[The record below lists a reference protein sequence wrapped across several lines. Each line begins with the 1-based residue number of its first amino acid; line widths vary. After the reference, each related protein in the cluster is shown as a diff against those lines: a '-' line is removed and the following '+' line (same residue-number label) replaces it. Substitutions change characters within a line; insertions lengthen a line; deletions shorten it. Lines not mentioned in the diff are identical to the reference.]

1 MAGGRPSD
9 FSPEIANDIC
19 ERLAK
24 GESLRKITGSVRD
37 DFMPGQTTVY
47 RWLDENEEF
56 RKQYAYA
63 RERQADHYVEE
74 IIEIADQ
81 PNVRQTADGET
92 IASDPQRDRL
102 RVDAR
107 KWVASKLAPKKYGE
121 KIAHVG
127 GGDGDEPIK
136 TKMDLSGLSAD
147 QLAALAAIP
156 HG

>member
-9 FSPEIANDIC
+9 FTPEIANEIC

-24 GESLRKITGSVRD
+24 GESLRKICSPERD

-47 RWLDENEEF
+47 RWLNDNEEF
-56 RKQYAYA
+56 RKQYAHA
-63 RERQADHYVEE
+63 RERQADFYAEE

-81 PNVRQTADGET
+81 PNVRTTADGET
-92 IASDPQRDRL
+92 VASDPQRDRL

-107 KWVASKLAPKKYGE
+107 KWLAGKLAPKKYGD

-127 GGDGDEPIK
+127 GGDDDDPIK
-136 TKMDLSGLSAD
+136 TKLDLSGLTTE
-147 QLAALAAIP
+147 QLAALASIP
-156 HG
+156 G